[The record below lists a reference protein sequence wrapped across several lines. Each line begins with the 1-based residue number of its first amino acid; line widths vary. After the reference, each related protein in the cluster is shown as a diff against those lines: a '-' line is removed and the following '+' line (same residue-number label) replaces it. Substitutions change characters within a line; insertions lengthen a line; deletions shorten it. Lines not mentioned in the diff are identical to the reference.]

1 MLTLT
6 PKAQEVI
13 RQNIREENLPPTTAL
28 RVGITR
34 EGCEESGT
42 EFRYVIAVDP
52 RLPGKSDQVFV
63 SEGVTLYVD
72 RESLPHVDGL
82 TLDVLQ
88 DVAGTK
94 FVFNNPNAKRG
105 CGCGQTFST

>member
-6 PKAQEVI
+6 PKAREVI
-13 RQNIREENLPPTTAL
+13 RQNIREEKLPPTTAL

-34 EGCEESGT
+34 EGCEGSGT
-42 EFRYVIAVDP
+42 EFRYVLEIDSKLP
-52 RLPGKSDQVFV
+52 RKSDEVFE
-63 SEGVTLYVD
+63 SEGVTLHVD

-88 DVAGTK
+88 EVTGTK
-94 FVFNNPNAKRG
+94 FIFHNPNAKRG